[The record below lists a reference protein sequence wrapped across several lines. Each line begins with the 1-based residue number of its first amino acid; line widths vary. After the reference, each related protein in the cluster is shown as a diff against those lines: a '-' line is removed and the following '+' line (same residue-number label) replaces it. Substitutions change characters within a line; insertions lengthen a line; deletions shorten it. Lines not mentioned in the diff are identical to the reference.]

1 MAAMLNLAHLSDD
14 VITNA
19 TSQQLLRLRLLEVR
33 TTATLWCGVYIEMYF
48 LPALSFERGVLHAR
62 PARLRNHT
70 AIKWTLCALSRK
82 LHVQAILLTSQEI

>member
-19 TSQQLLRLRLLEVR
+19 TSQQLRLLEVR
-33 TTATLWCGVYIEMYF
+33 TTATFWCGVCFEMYF

-62 PARLRNHT
+62 AARLRNHT
-70 AIKWTLCALSRK
+70 AIKWTLCAISRK